1 VILTVDS
8 GTSVTKVAIWDRD
21 GLVALSVTPVETRHP
36 APGRAEQEPS
46 AWWASVLTA
55 CDGLRDRA
63 PTAFRSVEAVG
74 CTGARQTFAP
84 FDATG
89 AATGPGIVWSDRRAD
104 READGLASRTGAEPG
119 APSPAGIVLDGAS
132 VAAKLAWM
140 AVHQEDSL
148 EAAAWVMTPRDLVVW
163 HLTGTVAT
171 DPTMASRS
179 GLYDGDG
186 ALIESLAGPV
196 ASKLPP
202 VVPSDAVTGGL
213 CPDAAAATHLSSG
226 IPVVIGAGDRACE
239 VLGTGASESRPMV
252 SWGTTANV
260 SMPVATRP
268 IPPPGIVASRAAG
281 GGWLL
286 EAGLSA
292 AGSLLDWLGRLTGRT
307 SEDLADA
314 ARGSPAGAGGVV
326 ATPWLDGARAP
337 WWRPAAA
344 AAWVGMGPAHGAA
357 DLARAL
363 FESVAWD
370 VARSLEAMA
379 SRRPKGPLVVAL
391 ALAGSGVATPVW
403 QDVVTGV
410 TGVAVS
416 HRRSG
421 QAASAGA
428 ARLAAGAIG
437 VDWDLDLLDPVVGR
451 TEPDPERVGRYR
463 RLRARADT
471 VAASLVDLD
480 LGPIGEMPCG

>member
-1 VILTVDS
+1 
-8 GTSVTKVAIWDRD
+8 
-21 GLVALSVTPVETRHP
+21 
-36 APGRAEQEPS
+36 
-46 AWWASVLTA
+46 
-55 CDGLRDRA
+55 
-63 PTAFRSVEAVG
+63 
-74 CTGARQTFAP
+74 
-84 FDATG
+84 
-89 AATGPGIVWSDRRAD
+89 
-104 READGLASRTGAEPG
+104 
-119 APSPAGIVLDGAS
+119 
-132 VAAKLAWM
+132 
-140 AVHQEDSL
+140 
-148 EAAAWVMTPRDLVVW
+148 
-163 HLTGTVAT
+163 
-171 DPTMASRS
+171 
-179 GLYDGDG
+179 
-186 ALIESLAGPV
+186 
-196 ASKLPP
+196 
-202 VVPSDAVTGGL
+202 
-213 CPDAAAATHLSSG
+213 
-226 IPVVIGAGDRACE
+226 
-239 VLGTGASESRPMV
+239 
-252 SWGTTANV
+252 
-260 SMPVATRP
+260 
-268 IPPPGIVASRAAG
+268 
-281 GGWLL
+281 
-286 EAGLSA
+286 
-292 AGSLLDWLGRLTGRT
+292 
-307 SEDLADA
+307 
-314 ARGSPAGAGGVV
+314 
-326 ATPWLDGARAP
+326 
-337 WWRPAAA
+337 
-344 AAWVGMGPAHGAA
+344 MGPAHGAA